1 MTHGLI
7 FLLMFE
13 FATVAS
19 DCDILW
25 IIIVDYFC
33 IIVLFHLKMSKNP
46 DAGGDGGG
54 ESDVDGFE
62 LCRIGTLPENYGTL
76 LICYYDAT
84 NMLLI
89 T

>member
-1 MTHGLI
+1 MNSQQLQVIVIFCGL
-7 FLLMFE
+7 L
-13 FATVAS
+13 
-19 DCDILW
+19 LW
-25 IIIVDYFC
+25 IIV
-33 IIVLFHLKMSKNP
+33 VLFHLKMSKNP

-62 LCRIGTLPENYGTL
+62 LCGIGTLPENYGML

-84 NMLLI
+84 NTLLI

>member
-1 MTHGLI
+1 
-7 FLLMFE
+7 MFE

-46 DAGGDGGG
+46 DASGDGGG

-62 LCRIGTLPENYGTL
+62 LCGIGTLPENYSTL